1 MADYI
6 LKIITDLD
14 KLSERSEEINPFT
27 EENKVKKIVNDLKDT
42 LIANKDVV
50 ALSASQIGS
59 PYRIFC
65 LKFSDNELRAFVNPM
80 ITKSEGMHLCREV
93 NASLPNSEY
102 IMPRSD
108 KIILRFQTPT
118 GVITEN
124 IFEGVVA
131 EVVQQQMQLL
141 DGILISDIGL
151 PILEGFDEATEEEKQ
166 QIIDMWLDNL
176 KKHNNDL
183 NKEIDSN
190 EDMLKVK
197 KAIEFMTKVAN
208 GEVTIE
214 KVETD
219 KDGSSI

>member
-1 MADYI
+1 MANYTI
-6 LKIITDLD
+6 KIITDLD
-14 KLSERSEEINPFT
+14 KLIERSEEINPFN
-27 EENKVKKIVNDLKDT
+27 EEKKVRKIVNDLKDT
-42 LIANKDVV
+42 LIANKDVI
-50 ALSASQIGS
+50 ALTASQIGS

-93 NASLPNSEY
+93 NPSLPKKEY

-118 GVITEN
+118 GIISEN

-141 DGILISDIGL
+141 DGILISDFGL
-151 PILEGFDEATEEEKQ
+151 PILKGFDKATEEEKQ
-166 QIIDMWLDNL
+166 QIIDMWLNNL
-176 KKHNNDL
+176 KIQNKHLND
-183 NKEIDSN
+183 EIDSN
-190 EDMLKVK
+190 ENMLKVK
-197 KAIEFMTKVAN
+197 KAIDFMTKVTN
-208 GEVTIE
+208 GEVKIE
-214 KVETD
+214 KVDTN